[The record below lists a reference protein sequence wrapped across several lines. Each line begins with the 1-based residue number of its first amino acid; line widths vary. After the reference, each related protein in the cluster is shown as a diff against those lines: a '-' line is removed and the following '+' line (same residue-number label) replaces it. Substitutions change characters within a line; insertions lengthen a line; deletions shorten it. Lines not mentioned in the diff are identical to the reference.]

1 VQSSKREKDKLAPDE
16 SQGFGTSWLVSSCAE
31 TVTKYH
37 LRMKLMRRLKQE
49 KMTQKVAS
57 FLNWIVQKE
66 MRGNAKF
73 ATPRSCWRALPDHG
87 DLELKD

>member
-49 KMTQKVAS
+49 KMTQKIAS
-57 FLNWIVQKE
+57 FLN
-66 MRGNAKF
+66 
-73 ATPRSCWRALPDHG
+73 
-87 DLELKD
+87 

>member
-1 VQSSKREKDKLAPDE
+1 
-16 SQGFGTSWLVSSCAE
+16 
-31 TVTKYH
+31 
-37 LRMKLMRRLKQE
+37 MKLMRRLKQE

-57 FLNWIVQKE
+57 FLDWIVQKE